1 MPSRSVNPDILFNTI
16 KEDQENGTSKASEML
31 KQAFPGVGNS
41 CDDLASLFGQAL
53 MQDDSDKVSL
63 VVTAPPSFSINAR
76 TTMNVVRSMIEE
88 ANSSI
93 LITGYS
99 LSSYFADLVDI
110 IIQKSQSGVF
120 VKFFVNDIDSQES
133 FDKLLRYKG
142 RFLKIYNY
150 KKSEDSMA
158 AFNINT
164 HGSEN
169 EKLPGKVYKT
179 NQIDDLDSFDKSTF
193 GKKGKQLVLTKKDK
207 KVVVV
212 YDLIKVDITPGC
224 DYAQDKAFISTY
236 AYGYLIHIYKFEDEK
251 GNKEWL
257 EWKYAG
263 MISDAGGVYFT
274 PYFLNGDELC
284 MLLVNTKWIR
294 FEKYEVNEDNY
305 LFRLNDSLTSDIRK
319 SASDNIARVGIP
331 CV

>member
-31 KQAFPGVGNS
+31 KQAFPGVGDS

-53 MQDDSDKVSL
+53 IQDDSDKVSL

-120 VKFFVNDIDSQES
+120 VKFFVNDIDNQES
-133 FDKLLRYKG
+133 FEKLLRYKG

-150 KKSEDSMA
+150 KKQEDSMA
-158 AFNINT
+158 ALHAKVISVDQKKTLITSANLSYHGQQGNIEL
-164 HGSEN
+164 GMLAES
-169 EKLPGKVYKT
+169 
-179 NQIDDLDSFDKSTF
+179 
-193 GKKGKQLVLTKKDK
+193 KKIAKQVDGVFTELVFK
-207 KVVVV
+207 KV
-212 YDLIKVDITPGC
+212 
-224 DYAQDKAFISTY
+224 
-236 AYGYLIHIYKFEDEK
+236 
-251 GNKEWL
+251 
-257 EWKYAG
+257 
-263 MISDAGGVYFT
+263 FT
-274 PYFLNGDELC
+274 E
-284 MLLVNTKWIR
+284 I
-294 FEKYEVNEDNY
+294 
-305 LFRLNDSLTSDIRK
+305 
-319 SASDNIARVGIP
+319 
-331 CV
+331 